1 MKNEIH
7 DTKKVVQVPSFK
19 FFSAPS
25 FDVNAKISTFPHK
38 LVGRERV

>member
-1 MKNEIH
+1 MKNEIR

-19 FFSAPS
+19 FLSAPS